1 MNPHPRD
8 PTESCLLCP
17 EQVTPH
23 PHQCGHPTCP
33 SSPRASL
40 PDPVTSAAL
49 HSAGSAL
56 GQRPPALNGDPP
68 RKHRTRPWDQRC
80 FPPPRDG
87 ADPRLG
93 PRSLQGR
100 LVCHSRAPDRPRD
113 GRALAVPSP
122 SLPVLAPSRPRIP
135 GPKTPGQTW
144 CLWSGRAGPTLP
156 PASTSWCSW
165 LRCQGQDSA
174 LVPAAAQT
182 PRPRLPAAPPLLA
195 PGRLPTPRSG
205 SKSGCP
211 QGQGGVLSAVTPGKE
226 EPGGWAGASWVTRP
240 GTGATPSSPRGRRG
254 SGTSGVPAG

>member
-8 PTESCLLCP
+8 PTESCPLCP

-40 PDPVTSAAL
+40 PNPVTSAAL

-100 LVCHSRAPDRPRD
+100 LVCHSRALDRPRD

-122 SLPVLAPSRPRIP
+122 SLPVLAPS
-135 GPKTPGQTW
+135 G
-144 CLWSGRAGPTLP
+144 
-156 PASTSWCSW
+156 PAS
-165 LRCQGQDSA
+165 QA
-174 LVPAAAQT
+174 
-182 PRPRLPAAPPLLA
+182 PRPRVR
-195 PGRLPTPRSG
+195 PGASG
-205 SKSGCP
+205 PG
-211 QGQGGVLSAVTPGKE
+211 GQGPPRPWPAR
-226 EPGGWAGASWVTRP
+226 AGAHGCDAKARTV
-240 GTGATPSSPRGRRG
+240 PSSPQQPRPHGHACRPHLPCQLLAASPHLG
-254 SGTSGVPAG
+254 LGPGLGVPRAREGS